1 MLILRKLL
9 GSFGPEELA
18 EMRSQIPSLAQNL
31 EPAQWG
37 WQDLGKLWVAAFN
50 HLPHGVYAD
59 WSSELSE

>member
-1 MLILRKLL
+1 
-9 GSFGPEELA
+9 
-18 EMRSQIPSLAQNL
+18 MRSQIPSLAQNL